1 MAQSGSRVIIVDCDM
16 RRPRLHRMMGV
27 KRGRGLSNVLV
38 GDGTLAETIQ
48 KSNIP
53 NLHVITAG
61 IVPPDPSE
69 LLGSN
74 NMATML
80 KILSE
85 KYDRILIDSPPVTA
99 VTDSVLL
106 SRMVDCVL
114 LVVRAN
120 KTPREIVKNAI
131 GMIHGVNGHLIGAL
145 LNGIEMEKNAYY
157 YQYYYYYNS
166 AYDEDGTETDRK
178 HKRKKVDH
186 HRRKADRDD

>member
-1 MAQSGSRVIIVDCDM
+1 M
-16 RRPRLHRMMGV
+16 RRPRLHRMMKV
-27 KRGRGLSNVLV
+27 KRGQGLSNVLV

-48 KSNIP
+48 KSRIP
-53 NLHVITAG
+53 NLHVITSG

-69 LLGSN
+69 LLGSD
-74 NMATML
+74 NMAAML
-80 KILSE
+80 KILAE
-85 KYDRILIDSPPVTA
+85 KYDRVLIDSPPITA

-120 KTPREIVKNAI
+120 KTPKEIVKNAI
-131 GMIHGVNGHLIGAL
+131 GMIQGVNGHLIGAL

-166 AYDEDGTETDRK
+166 AYAYAEDGEKSDMR
-178 HKRKKVDH
+178 KVDR
-186 HRRKADRDD
+186 RRKNTEKDA